1 MFSHRPHGQRPD
13 MMLFLTLQGE
23 EELGCGYK

>member
-13 MMLFLTLQGE
+13 MMLFLTVQGE
-23 EELGCGYK
+23 EELGCRYK